1 MSDIIHE
8 SFIMSLSTTWP
19 LISIERLKVV
29 FEDHEPELPDT
40 CFVREI
46 MEDLEGAEDDVNP
59 CTRCSTANDEDAKFC
74 KECGVA
80 LKQEEEKTTLADL
93 NWSGDNAAET
103 FDSIFVKKIAPFIIG
118 RIEGGFLYGD
128 PDDQNTPWQS
138 AHFVIENGQFTY
150 VLLDMERIT
159 TPPVFELDEDGE

>member
-1 MSDIIHE
+1 MSDVIHE
-8 SFIMSLSTTWP
+8 SFIMSLGTTWP

-29 FEDHEPELPDT
+29 FKDHERVLPDT

-46 MEDLEGAEDDVNP
+46 MEDLEVAEDDVNP
-59 CTRCSTANDEDAKFC
+59 CNRCSTSNDEDAKFC

-103 FDSIFVKKIAPFIIG
+103 FDSIFVKKIVPLIQG

-138 AHFVIENGQFTY
+138 AFFVIQDGKLGY
-150 VLLDMERIT
+150 VAPDMERYV
-159 TPPVFELDEDGE
+159 PPPTFELDEDGE